1 MHNNFDK
8 NDKKCEKVLDNGG
21 AFGALIA
28 ITPHKNLTG

>member
-28 ITPHKNLTG
+28 ITPHKNLTA

>member
-21 AFGALIA
+21 AFGALIT
-28 ITPHKNLTG
+28 ITLHKNFTA